1 MNGSPLWSIANA
13 LACGL
18 IAYFV
23 GFPHVQAGRRLPL
36 RATVARTLVA
46 SMAAGIC
53 ASIILRHYGPKLE
66 VVLNITIAFAA
77 YVRHGDIVSGPREP
91 PRSPD
96 A

>member
-1 MNGSPLWSIANA
+1 MNGSPLRSIANA

-53 ASIILRHYGPKLE
+53 VSIVLHHYVPQLE
-66 VVLNITIAFAA
+66 VILNMTLAFAA

-91 PRSPD
+91 PRSLD